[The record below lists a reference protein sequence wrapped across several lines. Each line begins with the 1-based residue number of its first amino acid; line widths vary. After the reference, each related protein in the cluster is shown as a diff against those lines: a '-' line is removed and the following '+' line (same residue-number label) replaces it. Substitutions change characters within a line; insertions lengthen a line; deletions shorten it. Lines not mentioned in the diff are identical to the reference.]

1 MFSVTSV
8 QEYIQ
13 SCCRSKNWLSID
25 SAPVEK
31 LYVSSASAP
40 ADFVGIRRSVSRIGL
55 SEDAFISIAVSQ
67 TSVCFVLKSL
77 LTVAL
82 LRRDQLTR
90 LLSLQQ
96 KSTTWLPEAP
106 SLWSLKARFPMLMPT
121 PPSWLGLPYPLSRIL
136 WRLRSMELQ
145 LHLFHVLLS
154 PSTNV
159 PQFNRTAPAVV
170 WQRLVTHWAIAELV
184 SSSHI
189 WPILI
194 PTQGSI
200 PKHLRW
206 LELTYFYSGPCCC
219 YCCSKRIRNQVQRI
233 LQDNGNRYSHYSCQP
248 VSFIY
253 CVTTK
258 WYWPLIV

>member
-96 KSTTWLPEAP
+96 QSTTWLPEAP

-170 WQRLVTHWAIAELV
+170 WQRLVTRWAIAELV

-194 PTQGSI
+194 PTQGSTL
-200 PKHLRW
+200 KHLRW
-206 LELTYFYSGPCCC
+206 LELTYFIVALAAATAARSGSATKFSE
-219 YCCSKRIRNQVQRI
+219 YFKTTATATRTTVANRLVLFIVSQRNGTD
-233 LQDNGNRYSHYSCQP
+233 L
-248 VSFIY
+248 
-253 CVTTK
+253 
-258 WYWPLIV
+258 L